1 MARYDDNSKSGIKG
15 KLGPVV
21 FTKDMIRTKPSKRTA
36 DKWTDDQKAQ
46 RVRMKSVANLYRKVK
61 YPVVEY
67 VWLKTMSSRR
77 VAYNQFVKNNMDA
90 FDRNGQL
97 ADPLM
102 LKMTVGELKLPYKM
116 GAEVSRL
123 NKNIVQVSWENN
135 LPEGWEGCHDSLMG
149 ICFNGTSF
157 SLPLDFK
164 ACRKDNHALIT
175 LPSEYSEGYYIYLFF
190 ISHDKKKISD
200 SFSVRL

>member
-1 MARYDDNSKSGIKG
+1 MARYDNNSKCGISG

-21 FTKDMIRTKPSKRTA
+21 FAGDTIRTRPHKRTA
-36 DKWTDDQKAQ
+36 NRWTDDQKAQ
-46 RVRMKSVANLYRKVK
+46 RIRMKSVADLYRKVK

-67 VWLKTMSSRR
+67 VWLKTMPSRR
-77 VAYNQFVKNNMDA
+77 VAYNSFVKNNMDA
-90 FDRNGQL
+90 FDRNGML

-116 GAEVSRL
+116 GAVVSRL
-123 NKNIVQVSWENN
+123 NENIIHVSWENN
-135 LPEGWEGCHDSLMG
+135 LPEGWEGCHDALMG
-149 ICFNGTSF
+149 IFFNGDSF

-164 ACRKDNHALIT
+164 ACRKDNDAVIT
-175 LPSEYSEGYYIYLFF
+175 LPSEYSEGYYLYLFF
-190 ISHDKKKISD
+190 ISQDKTMISN